1 MKNINPHFTPPLS
14 PSQPPTSEEF
24 RPIKTGGFPKV
35 VAGGRIVRPDH
46 NTPYL
51 ERMVTGKRLV
61 PNGKTSQQQAILD
74 SVSSNLEAGIKLV
87 DVQETA
93 LAKIGGKLADIS
105 LALTQCKTPGTSLN
119 QKSQAQIRLS
129 KAKSIIEKIS
139 ESSHDNTAL
148 FSNGPAR
155 CISVAVPAKDQWE
168 GISIDRANISQPGL
182 IVVQNGK
189 VHGESQGYFLDS
201 GSIKR
206 AFNEWRSLCINNRM
220 QWGLL
225 MDRLH
230 GVHRKLAEIK
240 NGLAWEIPKFPSD
253 PQSGPLRRPNRNN

>member
-1 MKNINPHFTPPLS
+1 MKKANPHFVQSLAPPHS
-14 PSQPPTSEEF
+14 YSREETNSD
-24 RPIKTGGFPKV
+24 KLGGFPKV

-46 NTPYL
+46 KTPYL
-51 ERMVTGKRLV
+51 ERMVTGKRT
-61 PNGKTSQQQAILD
+61 PPPDTTSEQQAILD

-105 LALTQCKTPGTSLN
+105 LALTQCKTPGATLTL
-119 QKSQAQIRLS
+119 KIQAQDKLS
-129 KAKSIIEKIS
+129 RAKSIIGKIS
-139 ESSHDNTAL
+139 ETSHDNTAL
-148 FSNGPAR
+148 FSNGPAK
-155 CISVAVPAKDQWE
+155 CITVAVPAKVHWE

-189 VHGESQGYFLDS
+189 VHGDSEGYFLDS

-230 GVHRKLAEIK
+230 GVHRKLAQIK
-240 NGLAWEIPKFPSD
+240 NGLAWEIPNFPSD
-253 PQSGPLRRPNRNN
+253 PKSGPLRRPNRNN